1 MPAVLSG
8 HGEGPPKALP
18 ELPQT
23 LPKLPQGLPELPQSS
38 QRCGSVSRGGSASK
52 VAEINGR
59 VVKYRGLGIL
69 YRIKRIKRI
78 YRIKRI
84 KRIYRIPGKWWQQVR
99 LGAYLPHAPG
109 VRMT

>member
-69 YRIKRIKRI
+69 KRI

-84 KRIYRIPGKWWQQVR
+84 NRIKRIPGKWWQQVR